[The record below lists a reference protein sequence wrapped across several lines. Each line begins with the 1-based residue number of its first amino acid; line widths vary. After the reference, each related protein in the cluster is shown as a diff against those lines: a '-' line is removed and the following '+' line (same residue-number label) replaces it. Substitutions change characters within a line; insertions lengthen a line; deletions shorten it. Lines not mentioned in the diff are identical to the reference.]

1 MRKQFGQEIIK
12 YQGVGFNLADLISQT
27 TAASSLA
34 LQVATIYDDKI
45 LFAEKKS
52 KEAEKWV
59 AATSS
64 RGKYILSKLTH
75 QICYEVQQQC
85 GGISVT
91 DNTPIDEF
99 MDTSKIE
106 EVIGGARNIQLFII
120 HNSLRKYM
128 DLI

>member
-1 MRKQFGQEIIK
+1 QIIK
-12 YQGVGFNLADLISQT
+12 YQGVGFNLADLLSQT
-27 TAASSLA
+27 TAATSLA
-34 LQVATIYDDKI
+34 LQAATIYDEKV

-52 KEAEKWV
+52 AAAEKWV
-59 AATSS
+59 AGVSS
-64 RGKYILSKLTH
+64 QGKYILAKLTH
-75 QICYEVQQQC
+75 TICYEVQQQM

-120 HNSLRKYM
+120 QNLLRRYANI
-128 DLI
+128 L